1 MAVAE
6 PVLIGTVALD
16 PNRWGLVT
24 GAREATIAASRWLDA
39 LDVAGFDGIELWEPH
54 LRDADE
60 AEADALLAHRLRTV
74 ILNGY
79 ASFEDAAGLTEV
91 ASLVE
96 RTGAVAVKANTG
108 ADPVRLGAE
117 ADAAARWLDDLPAGT
132 RLLLECHEGTAIAD
146 DHAAAARF
154 LARAGPPDRV
164 QAIVH
169 THEGADR
176 VRARFDAYG
185 ERIAH
190 VHVNQLTDGT
200 APPLADVDDLGE
212 RIALLRTLGFN
223 GSWTIEFVH
232 GVLTDHDRPDRL
244 VEQAIAD
251 LAVLRSALAA

>member
-1 MAVAE
+1 MAE
-6 PVLIGTVALD
+6 PILIGTVALD

-24 GAREATIAASRWLDA
+24 GAREATIAASQWLDA
-39 LDVAGFDGIELWEPH
+39 LGEAGFDGIELWEPH

-60 AEADALLAHRLRTV
+60 AEAGALLGHRLRTV

-79 ASFEDAAGLTEV
+79 ASFLDAADLRAT

-96 RTGAVAVKANTG
+96 RAGAGAVKANTG
-108 ADPVRLGAE
+108 ADGSRLGAE
-117 ADAAARWLDDLPAGT
+117 AEAAAGWLDDLPAGT
-132 RLLLECHEGTAIAD
+132 RLLFECHDDTAIAD

-154 LARAGPPDRV
+154 LTQVGPSERV

-185 ERIAH
+185 DRITH
-190 VHVNQLTDGT
+190 VHVNHLNDGT
-200 APPLADVDDLGE
+200 APPLGDVDDLE
-212 RIALLRTLGFN
+212 DRIALLRSLGFN

-232 GVLTDHDRPDRL
+232 GVLTASDRPDAL
-244 VEQAIAD
+244 VDQAIVD
-251 LAVLRSALAA
+251 LAVLRSALVG

>member
-6 PVLIGTVALD
+6 PILIGTVALD

-24 GAREATIAASRWLDA
+24 GTREATIAASRWLDE
-39 LDVAGFDGIELWEPH
+39 LECAGFDGIELWEPH

-60 AEADALLAHRLRTV
+60 VEADALLHHRLRTV

-79 ASFEDAAGLTEV
+79 ASFLDV
-91 ASLVE
+91 ADLSAVAVLVE
-96 RTGAVAVKANTG
+96 RTGAGAVKANTG
-108 ADPVRLGAE
+108 ADPARLGTE
-117 ADAAARWLDDLPAGT
+117 ADAAARWLDDLPAST
-132 RLLLECHEGTAIAD
+132 RLLLECHDGTAIAD
-146 DHAAAARF
+146 DHATAARF
-154 LARAGPPDRV
+154 LTRAGPPDRV

-169 THEGADR
+169 THEEADR

-185 ERIAH
+185 DRITH
-190 VHVNQLTDGT
+190 VHVNHLTGGT
-200 APPLADVDDLGE
+200 APRLSDVDDLE
-212 RIALLRTLGFN
+212 DRIALLRTLGFT

-232 GVLTDHDRPDRL
+232 GVLTANDRPDVL

>member
-1 MAVAE
+1 MAVVE

-24 GAREATIAASRWLDA
+24 GAREATIEASRWLDA
-39 LDVAGFDGIELWEPH
+39 LDGAGFDGVELWEPH

-60 AEADALLAHRLRTV
+60 VEADALLQHHLRTV

-79 ASFEDAAGLTEV
+79 ASFLDTAELTAV
-91 ASLVE
+91 ATLVD
-96 RTGAVAVKANTG
+96 RTGVGAVKANTG
-108 ADPVRLGAE
+108 DDPAWLGAE
-117 ADAAARWLDDLPAGT
+117 ADAAAHWLDELPAGT

-154 LARAGPPDRV
+154 LARAGPPERV
-164 QAIVH
+164 QSIVH
-169 THEGADR
+169 THEAGDR

-185 ERIAH
+185 DRITH

-200 APPLADVDDLGE
+200 APPLADVDDFND
-212 RIALLRTLGFN
+212 RIALLRSLGFT

-232 GVLTDHDRPDRL
+232 GVLTDHDRPECL